1 MLDLRRP
8 DRLEKLRVEEKSAAL
23 DQGLSPPQLEIDQL
37 RAALALQQ
45 KQIEAFLGPHQPQ
58 PQLAGPQQQLLNPQP
73 AGLRGSH
80 QLAGLLG
87 LQQQP
92 LNPQPAGLRGLP
104 QHQQQQQLSAL
115 LNSSKTQPKRGSNS
129 QNQVRPQHQ
138 KRPNRQQTLNFQ
150 RFQKNKKKN
159 SRTALKSLSVFSQS
173 KGLEDGKKVKKS
185 TAKLQRDEFS
195 RQRALALLNLH

>member
-8 DRLEKLRVEEKSAAL
+8 DRLEKLRVEEKSPAL

-45 KQIEAFLGPHQPQ
+45 KQIEAFLGPQHHQ
-58 PQLAGPQQQLLNPQP
+58 PQLAGPQHQLLNPQP

-80 QLAGLLG
+80 QPAGLLG
-87 LQQQP
+87 PQQQT

-104 QHQQQQQLSAL
+104 QHQQQQQLTAL
-115 LNSSKTQPKRGSNS
+115 LNSSKTQPQRGFNS
-129 QNQVRPQHQ
+129 QNQVRPQPQ
-138 KRPNRQQTLNFQ
+138 QRPNRQQTLNFQ

-159 SRTALKSLSVFSQS
+159 SRLSVFSQS
-173 KGLEDGKKVKKS
+173 KGLEGGKKVKKS